1 MRSDAEEESIAEEE
15 IASAQGGAAAGGGH
29 GLATRIDELRS
40 ELHHIL
46 GPEVLDNAYRR
57 LRAMAEG
64 EDDVVDQE
72 VRLILGCP
80 PPPLPFLLVDCSSQQ
95 CADCAASKTRP
106 AFTRSKSSSCAKIWS
121 RASDLWSAAQCSA
134 PIPPAFAWSL
144 PQRKA
149 GSRSPRTR

>member
-80 PPPLPFLLVDCSSQQ
+80 PPPPSPSVPPGRLFLTAVCRLRSEQNATCIYTIQKLIMCEDLVQ
-95 CADCAASKTRP
+95 
-106 AFTRSKSSSCAKIWS
+106 
-121 RASDLWSAAQCSA
+121 
-134 PIPPAFAWSL
+134 
-144 PQRKA
+144 
-149 GSRSPRTR
+149 GV